1 MDKRV
6 SQLSAQELKAR
17 HPRRDE
23 LNALEMQKKEA
34 LKNNDTVA
42 YNNAQA
48 AILKIIKETRVEMS
62 PNDWDSF
69 SIQEKMMFVRTKMRE
84 ARVLQNQDDYN
95 YWKSNFEHLK
105 EELLSQN
112 KVKEDKSLQENKEQK
127 KASNETVEK
136 KSPSN
141 QKVQEEK
148 EEIKVIYQPLVND
161 TSLKKEPLQTPKPSQ
176 PTNNQNKKSWG
187 SRENSQAIYEMYKK
201 NPELK
206 NNLDFNLGLMLIIA
220 QSYNPDEPLTQS
232 ELTSLAINA
241 LWVEDLVIGSIKNE
255 NDAAN
260 VLIRVQN
267 ELNDDLIQKKVK
279 NSVYKDI
286 KEWYD
291 KSLEIGK
298 KEDKQNNKVD
308 LSGQIQQL
316 EQDLKALQSEY
327 HYMLSDGKID
337 DDELEVLM
345 RKTSEILEKG
355 ELLHAEAT
363 DNKDRYVISI
373 ILNSLE
379 EELKKMKKL
388 SNGLDE
394 IKSTLKF

>member
-127 KASNETVEK
+127 KAPNETVEK
-136 KSPSN
+136 N
-141 QKVQEEK
+141 H
-148 EEIKVIYQPLVND
+148 
-161 TSLKKEPLQTPKPSQ
+161 
-176 PTNNQNKKSWG
+176 
-187 SRENSQAIYEMYKK
+187 QAIKKYKK
-201 NPELK
+201 
-206 NNLDFNLGLMLIIA
+206 
-220 QSYNPDEPLTQS
+220 
-232 ELTSLAINA
+232 
-241 LWVEDLVIGSIKNE
+241 
-255 NDAAN
+255 
-260 VLIRVQN
+260 
-267 ELNDDLIQKKVK
+267 KK
-279 NSVYKDI
+279 
-286 KEWYD
+286 
-291 KSLEIGK
+291 K
-298 KEDKQNNKVD
+298 K
-308 LSGQIQQL
+308 
-316 EQDLKALQSEY
+316 
-327 HYMLSDGKID
+327 
-337 DDELEVLM
+337 
-345 RKTSEILEKG
+345 
-355 ELLHAEAT
+355 
-363 DNKDRYVISI
+363 
-373 ILNSLE
+373 
-379 EELKKMKKL
+379 
-388 SNGLDE
+388 
-394 IKSTLKF
+394 

>member
-1 MDKRV
+1 M
-6 SQLSAQELKAR
+6 
-17 HPRRDE
+17 
-23 LNALEMQKKEA
+23 
-34 LKNNDTVA
+34 
-42 YNNAQA
+42 
-48 AILKIIKETRVEMS
+48 
-62 PNDWDSF
+62 
-69 SIQEKMMFVRTKMRE
+69 
-84 ARVLQNQDDYN
+84 
-95 YWKSNFEHLK
+95 
-105 EELLSQN
+105 
-112 KVKEDKSLQENKEQK
+112 
-127 KASNETVEK
+127 
-136 KSPSN
+136 
-141 QKVQEEK
+141 
-148 EEIKVIYQPLVND
+148 
-161 TSLKKEPLQTPKPSQ
+161 KKEPLQTPKPSQ

-241 LWVEDLVIGSIKNE
+241 LWVKDLVIGSIKNE

-298 KEDKQNNKVD
+298 KESKQNNKVD

-355 ELLHAEAT
+355 EFLYGEAT
-363 DNKDRYVISI
+363 DKKDKYVISI
-373 ILNSLE
+373 ILDSLE
-379 EELKKMKKL
+379 EEQKKMKKL
-388 SNGLDE
+388 YNGLDE